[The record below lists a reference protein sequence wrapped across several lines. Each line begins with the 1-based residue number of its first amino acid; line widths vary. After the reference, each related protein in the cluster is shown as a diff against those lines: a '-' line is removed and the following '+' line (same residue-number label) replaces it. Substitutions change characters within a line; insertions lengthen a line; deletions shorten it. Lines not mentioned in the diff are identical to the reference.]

1 METDKRCGDCLWCEK
16 DDGEPYYCLMK
27 DLYTLVSPND
37 KACEEFEAK
46 GD

>member
-1 METDKRCGDCLWCEK
+1 MEAKTCNDCRWCVKDEGD
-16 DDGEPYYCLMK
+16 PPYCLMK

-37 KACEEFEAK
+37 KACEDFVEAK